1 MSFPALTSISGNDRD
16 RESYIESKRQNIDRD
31 IDRKRELD
39 RKVDNPTDR

>member
-1 MSFPALTSISGNDRD
+1 MSLPALTSISGNDRD
-16 RESYIESKRQNIDRD
+16 RESYIESKRHNIDRD